1 MSLEYKFV
9 LYEGCY
15 SWMLVALTNV
25 EIIFSVMLAVLALV
39 RIVKL
44 IMV

>member
-1 MSLEYKFV
+1 MSLEYKFGF
-9 LYEGCY
+9 YEGYY

-25 EIIFSVMLAVLALV
+25 EIIFSMMLAVLALV